1 MDLIGREK
9 ERQWEGLEL
18 IASEVSWIKCDMD
31 KFLNLTLSLFNIR
44 FRLLQNFT
52 SRSIMECLGS
62 CLTNKY
68 SEGYP
73 GQRYYSGN
81 QYIDEIERLCQ
92 QRALEAFRLDGDRWG
107 VNVQPY
113 SGEWTFISI
122 LSAHQGVD
130 SSPDPIFACA
140 PCGLVEK

>member
-18 IASEVSWIKCDMD
+18 IASEVSRIKCDMD

-122 LSAHQGVD
+122 LAV
-130 SSPDPIFACA
+130 SSPGCRLIPRPYFCMCA
-140 PCGLVEK
+140 LRPC